1 MANDLL
7 SVSVIFLA
15 AAVVAVPIAQRLGLG
30 SVLGYL
36 LAGIAIGPWGLG
48 LISDVDAILHFS
60 EFGVVLLLFL
70 IGLELN
76 PKKLWQM
83 RKPILGL
90 GGGQVVITSL
100 VITAIMMVGAYGLAL
115 IGLRAEMSWLVDIRW
130 QDALVVGMGL
140 ALSSTAIALRV
151 IEEQGLD
158 GSETGQSG
166 FAVLLFQDI
175 AVIPMLAILPVLAG
189 GGGGSWLD
197 FAWMIGGIAAL
208 LIGGHFLL
216 RPLFRWVVLSGVRE
230 LFNVAALLLVIGIAV
245 VMQSLG
251 LSMALGTFL
260 AGVLLAESEYRHEL
274 EIAIEPFKG
283 LLLGLF
289 FISVG
294 MAVNLGL
301 LVQYPLMI
309 LAAVVALVSLK
320 GFILYGLA
328 RLFGTRAKARSQM
341 SVILSQGGEF
351 AFVLFTAAQGEGLLG
366 QQLNSM
372 LLVVVSLSMMTTPLL
387 LVLQNRWFAYRFKSA
402 DSDLETDVIDREPRV
417 IIAGFGRF
425 GQVVGR
431 LLFANKIRVTVLE
444 RDPSQIQF
452 LRKFGYKVYYGDAT
466 QLDLLRAAGADK
478 AEAIIICT
486 DEPSEVIEVVELC
499 QQYFPNLKVLARA
512 RSRVEAHQLLN
523 HGVESF
529 SRETFAGALD
539 LGRQALISLGM
550 HPYQAKR
557 AEAHFSKLDD
567 VALRDLLPQHSED
580 VHLATRAKEARKE
593 LEDIFEREMRG
604 ERERHNGWD

>member
-1 MANDLL
+1 MASDVL
-7 SVSVIFLA
+7 SVSVVFLA

-36 LAGIAIGPWGLG
+36 LAGIAIGPWGLR

-90 GGGQVVITSL
+90 GGSQVVVTSL
-100 VITAIMMVGAYGLAL
+100 VIAALVLLLA
-115 IGLRAEMSWLVDIRW
+115 GQSWLPAVSWR
-130 QDALVVGMGL
+130 DALVVGMGL

-151 IEEQGLD
+151 IEEQNLG

-175 AVIPMLAILPVLAG
+175 AVIPMLAFLPVLAG
-189 GGGGSWLD
+189 GGGGSWID
-197 FAWMIGGIAAL
+197 FAWMIGGILAL
-208 LIGGHFLL
+208 LVGGHFLL

-230 LFNVAALLLVIGIAV
+230 LFNVAALLLVIGIALG
-245 VMQSLG
+245 MQSLG

-301 LVQYPLMI
+301 LLQYPLQI
-309 LAAVVALVSLK
+309 LLAVVALISIK

-328 RLFGTRAKARSQM
+328 RLFGIRAKSRSQM
-341 SVILSQGGEF
+341 AAILSQGGEF
-351 AFVLFTAAQGEGLLG
+351 AFVLFTAAMGEGLLG
-366 QQLNSM
+366 RELSAF
-372 LLVVVSLSMMTTPLL
+372 LLVVVSLSMMTTPLIL
-387 LVLQNRWFAYRFKSA
+387 LLQDKWFIRTFKA
-402 DSDLETDVIDREPRV
+402 EAEAELESDVIDREPRV
-417 IIAGFGRF
+417 IITGFGRF

-486 DEPSEVIEVVELC
+486 DEPDEVMEVVDLC
-499 QQYFPNLKVLARA
+499 QQYFPKLKILARA
-512 RSRVEAHQLLN
+512 RSRVEAHELLS
-523 HGVESF
+523 HGVENF

-557 AEAHFSKLDD
+557 AEAHFRRLDTT
-567 VALRDLLPQHSED
+567 ALRDLLPQHSED
-580 VHLATRAKEARKE
+580 VHLATRAREARKE
-593 LEDIFEREMRG
+593 LEEIFDREMRG
-604 ERERHNGWD
+604 ERERHDGWD